1 MNPVP
6 SGHGRMN
13 HKFCT
18 GLSVPECLPVQNCIS
33 TCMIGVTRM
42 ALHRENGK
50 EQPYIPA
57 GPFKIRI
64 PFIHYRWEISECLQ
78 AILMCATCLGAIPV
92 LQELLGVPYEV
103 AWSMVIINGFFYNL
117 HSLLGDP
124 VVPGWITPAIPL
136 VTAFLTLTE
145 QGPERV
151 QTMIALQL
159 VVGLIFLFMGITGL
173 ASKII
178 GAIPSAIKAG
188 ILLGAGF
195 SAIMGEFKDGG
206 RAGLY
211 PVTVLVG
218 SIFAYF
224 LLFSLLFKKMKSK
237 NKLWYMV
244 GNFGMLPAVIVAVIV
259 GPLSGELPAPN
270 LVLGSI
276 IKIPDFA
283 LIWNTLSP
291 FAIGFPSIGKII
303 STIPTAIAVYII
315 AFGDFVSSEQLI
327 RSAEEVRTDEKID
340 FNANR
345 SNIISAIR
353 NIVQAFICPYPSLCG
368 PLWAA
373 VTAAV
378 SERYKDGRKAMD
390 SIFSGVGTF
399 RWSTFICVS
408 LVPVASFVQP
418 ILPAALSLTLIVQ
431 GFVCCQ
437 IGLSMI
443 HTDSERGL
451 AGVMAAV
458 LAIKGA
464 SWGLAVGVI
473 LYVLIY
479 GHFKSVEVPEKA
491 LNAQTE

>member
-1 MNPVP
+1 
-6 SGHGRMN
+6 
-13 HKFCT
+13 
-18 GLSVPECLPVQNCIS
+18 
-33 TCMIGVTRM
+33 M
-42 ALHRENGK
+42 ALKREEGR

-57 GPFKIRI
+57 GIFKIRL
-64 PFIHYRWEISECLQ
+64 PFIHYKWELSECLQ
-78 AILMCATCLGAIPV
+78 AVLMCATCLGAIPV
-92 LQELLGVPYEV
+92 LEEILGVPYEV

-136 VTAFLTLTE
+136 VTAFLTLSE
-145 QGPERV
+145 QGAERT
-151 QTMIALQL
+151 QSLIALQL
-159 VVGLIFLFMGITGL
+159 MVGLIFLFMGITGL

-178 GAIPSAIKAG
+178 GAIPNAIKAG

-211 PVTVLVG
+211 PVTVIIG
-218 SIFAYF
+218 SLIAYF
-224 LLFSLLFKKMKSK
+224 LLFSILFKGMKAK
-237 NKLWYMV
+237 NKLWYAI
-244 GNFGMLPAVIVAVIV
+244 GNFGMLPAIIIAVIVA
-259 GPLSGELPAPN
+259 PLSGELPAPQFI
-270 LVLGSI
+270 LGSI
-276 IKIPDFA
+276 IKIPDFGA
-283 LIWNTLSP
+283 IWNTLSP
-291 FAIGFPSIGKII
+291 FAIGFPGIGKFIAA
-303 STIPTAIAVYII
+303 IPTAIAVYII

-327 RSAEEVRTDEKID
+327 RTADEIRTDEKID

-345 SNIISAIR
+345 SNIISALR
-353 NIVQAFICPYPSLCG
+353 NIIQAFICPYPSLCG

-390 SIFSGVGTF
+390 SIYSGVGTF
-399 RWSTFICVS
+399 RWSTFICVA

-458 LAIKGA
+458 LAIRGA
-464 SWGLAVGVI
+464 SWGLAVGII
-473 LYVLIY
+473 LYILIN
-479 GHFKSVEVPEKA
+479 GNFK
-491 LNAQTE
+491 NAEAVKSSAEA

>member
-1 MNPVP
+1 
-6 SGHGRMN
+6 
-13 HKFCT
+13 
-18 GLSVPECLPVQNCIS
+18 
-33 TCMIGVTRM
+33 M
-42 ALHRENGK
+42 ALQRQQGA

-57 GPFKIRI
+57 GIFKIRL
-64 PFIHYRWEISECLQ
+64 PFIHYKWELSECLQ
-78 AILMCATCLGAIPV
+78 AILMCSTCLGAIP
-92 LQELLGVPYEV
+92 LLEELFGVPYEV

-136 VTAFLTLTE
+136 VTAFLTQTE
-145 QGPERV
+145 MGVERV
-151 QTMIALQL
+151 QTMIALQI
-159 VVGLIFLFMGITGL
+159 VVGLLFLFMGITGL
-173 ASKII
+173 ANKII
-178 GAIPSAIKAG
+178 TKIPHAIKAG

-195 SAIMGEFKDGG
+195 SAILGEFEAGG

-211 PVTVLVG
+211 PVTVLIG
-218 SIFAYF
+218 SLISYF
-224 LLFSLLFKKMKSK
+224 LLFSILFRRLKSK
-237 NKLWYMV
+237 SKMWHLI
-244 GNFGMLPAVIVAVIV
+244 GNFGMLPAVIIAVII
-259 GPLSGELPAPN
+259 GPLSGELPGPV
-270 LVLGSI
+270 LELGSI

-283 LIWNTLSP
+283 EIWNTLSP
-291 FAIGFPSIGKII
+291 FAIGFPSLAKFI
-303 STIPTAIAVYII
+303 SVIPTAIAVYII
-315 AFGDFVSSEQLI
+315 AFGDFVSSAELI
-327 RSAEEVRTDEKID
+327 RTADEIRTDEKIE

-353 NIVQAFICPYPSLCG
+353 NLIMALIAPYPSLCG

-378 SERYKDGRKAMD
+378 AERYKEGRKAMD

-451 AGVMAAV
+451 VGVMAAI

-464 SWGLAVGVI
+464 SWGLAAGII
-473 LYVLIY
+473 LYVLIN
-479 GHFKSVEVPEKA
+479 GNFKNPEAVKKA
-491 LNAQTE
+491 NNE

>member
-1 MNPVP
+1 
-6 SGHGRMN
+6 
-13 HKFCT
+13 
-18 GLSVPECLPVQNCIS
+18 
-33 TCMIGVTRM
+33 M
-42 ALHRENGK
+42 ALQREYGK

-57 GPFKIRI
+57 GIFKIRL

-78 AILMCATCLGAIPV
+78 AILMCATCLGAIPILEDV
-92 LQELLGVPYEV
+92 LGVPYEV
-103 AWSMVIINGFFYNL
+103 AWSMVIINGFFYSL
-117 HSLLGDP
+117 HSVLGDP

-136 VTAFLTLTE
+136 VTAFLTLSE
-145 QGPERV
+145 QGAERT
-151 QTMIALQL
+151 QSLIALQL
-159 VVGLIFLFMGITGL
+159 LVGFIFLFMGITGL

-178 GAIPSAIKAG
+178 GAIPNAIKAG
-188 ILLGAGF
+188 VLLGAGF

-211 PVTVLVG
+211 PITVLIG
-218 SIFAYF
+218 SIAAYF
-224 LLFSLLFKKMKSK
+224 LLFSILFKRMKAK

-244 GNFGMLPAVIVAVIV
+244 GNFGMLPAIIIAVII
-259 GPLSGELPAPN
+259 GPLSEELPPPQ

-276 IKIPDFA
+276 IKIPEFGA
-283 LIWNTLSP
+283 IWNTLSP
-291 FAIGFPSIGKII
+291 FSIGFPGI
-303 STIPTAIAVYII
+303 SKFIAAIPTAISVYII
-315 AFGDFVSSEQLI
+315 AFGDFVSSGEML
-327 RSAEEVRTDEKID
+327 RSADEIRDDEKID

-345 SNIISAIR
+345 SNLVSAIR
-353 NIVQAFICPYPSLCG
+353 NIAQAIICPYPPLCG

-378 SERYKDGRKAMD
+378 AERYKDGRKAMD

-399 RWSTFICVS
+399 RWMTFICVA

-437 IGLSMI
+437 IGLNMI

-451 AGVMAAV
+451 AGVMAAI

-464 SWGLAVGVI
+464 AWGLAVGVV
-473 LYVLIY
+473 LYLLIN
-479 GHFKSVEVPEKA
+479 GNFKNPEFKKTSA
-491 LNAQTE
+491 NA

>member
-1 MNPVP
+1 
-6 SGHGRMN
+6 
-13 HKFCT
+13 
-18 GLSVPECLPVQNCIS
+18 
-33 TCMIGVTRM
+33 M
-42 ALHRENGK
+42 ALRREEGK

-57 GPFKIRI
+57 GIFKIRL
-64 PFIHYRWEISECLQ
+64 PFIHYKWELSECLQ

-92 LQELLGVPYEV
+92 LEEVLGVPYEV

-136 VTAFLTLTE
+136 VTAFLTLSE
-145 QGPERV
+145 QGAERT
-151 QTMIALQL
+151 QSLIALQL
-159 VVGLIFLFMGITGL
+159 VVGLIFLFMGVTGL

-178 GAIPSAIKAG
+178 GAIPNAIKSG

-195 SAIMGEFKDGG
+195 SAIMGEFKAGG

-211 PVTVLVG
+211 PATVLIG
-218 SIFAYF
+218 SVIAYF
-224 LLFSLLFKKMKSK
+224 LLFSILFKRMKAK
-237 NKLWYMV
+237 NRLWYMV
-244 GNFGMLPAVIVAVIV
+244 GNFGMLPAIIIAVIV
-259 GPLSGELPAPN
+259 GPLSGELPAPQ

-276 IKIPDFA
+276 FKIPEFGA
-283 LIWNTLSP
+283 IWSTLSP
-291 FAIGFPSIGKII
+291 FAIGFPGIDKFIAV
-303 STIPTAIAVYII
+303 IPTAIAVYII

-327 RSAEEVRTDEKID
+327 RTADEVRTDEKID

-345 SNIISAIR
+345 SNIISALR
-353 NIVQAFICPYPSLCG
+353 NIIQAFICPYPSLCG

-390 SIFSGVGTF
+390 SIYSGVGTF
-399 RWSTFICVS
+399 RWSTFICVA

-443 HTDSERGL
+443 HSDSERGL

-464 SWGLAVGVI
+464 SWGLAVGII
-473 LYVLIY
+473 LYILIN
-479 GHFKSVEVPEKA
+479 GNFKNPESQESAVKA
-491 LNAQTE
+491 